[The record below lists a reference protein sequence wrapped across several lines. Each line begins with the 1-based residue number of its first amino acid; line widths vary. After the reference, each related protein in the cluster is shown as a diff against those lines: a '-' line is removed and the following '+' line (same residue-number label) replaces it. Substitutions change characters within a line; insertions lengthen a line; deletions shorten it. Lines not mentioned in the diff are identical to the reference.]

1 MRSRHGGAVLALA
14 SLALAGCAA
23 YQPPPL
29 TATHPAHPDAPA
41 ARAIPAS
48 QTLAYTPAEAAAVRA
63 LVPTAPAPGDQHPPD
78 AGAKTVVGEGE
89 VVATTPATGQ
99 IVVDHGE
106 IKGFMNAMTMG
117 YRIDPPSLLATVKPG
132 DKIRFTIDVDR
143 RAIVHI
149 EKLP

>member
-1 MRSRHGGAVLALA
+1 MRPRHRVLVLAGA
-14 SLALAGCAA
+14 TLALAGCAA

-29 TATHPAHPDAPA
+29 TAAHPAHPDAPA

-63 LVPTAPAPGDQHPPD
+63 LAPAAPARGDQRPSGP
-78 AGAKTVVGEGE
+78 AAKTVVGEGE

-106 IKGFMNAMTMG
+106 IKGFMDAMTMG

-132 DKIRFTIDVDR
+132 DKIRFTIDVGR
-143 RAIVHI
+143 RAIVHV